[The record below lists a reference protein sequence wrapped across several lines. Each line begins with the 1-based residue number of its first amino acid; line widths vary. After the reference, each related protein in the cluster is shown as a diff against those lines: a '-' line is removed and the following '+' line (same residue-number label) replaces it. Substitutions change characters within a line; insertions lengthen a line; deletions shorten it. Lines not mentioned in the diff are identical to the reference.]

1 MKDLNA
7 ITNEDK
13 EILAIFKKAPSDV
26 RSFLLDCLRNE
37 NWADLKMVAQNR
49 SQSVCYEYPE
59 QHIKRHNR

>member
-1 MKDLNA
+1 MEDINA

-37 NWADLKMVAQNR
+37 NWTALELAAQARNKCG
-49 SQSVCYEYPE
+49 CYEYPE
-59 QHIKRHNR
+59 QHIK